1 VGRSALPWSDASHY
15 GNNKMT
21 KERPVLKLKTPAAPA
36 KSAAGKAPY
45 KGAAGT
51 GAAGKAAAGKPGYAK
66 PAGAGRT
73 GPGGAERAPA
83 RPQQER
89 RPVTE
94 DATSAAAVWA
104 KAAPKQRKTPPA
116 PAFAPPR
123 PKPEFRE
130 SHHRDLKP
138 ALQVNF
144 QTDLR
149 QDSLAFALLGAA
161 TAVAQ
166 VRSGM
171 ALPQALAGVFA
182 NTSATPQAR
191 GAMQDI
197 AYRAMR
203 ALGHSDA
210 LIALMAPKAPE
221 PLVAALLAC
230 ALPLMQK
237 DADGS
242 SAYEQFTVVDQTVT
256 AAWAHPDTER
266 AKPMVNAV
274 LRRFQRE
281 RKELLEAAALQPV
294 AKWNYPQWWIDAVRA
309 AYPDD
314 WQAVLATGN
323 QPPPLTLRVNA
334 RRSSVAD
341 YLKTLEQAGIAAA
354 QIGPQAVRLAK
365 PVGVH
370 LIPGFDDGVVSV
382 QDAAA
387 QLAAQLLDVQDGM
400 RVLDAC
406 AAPGG
411 KTCNILELADA
422 DVTALDAD
430 AKRLARVGE
439 NLERLGLKATLKAAD
454 AQHPDWWDGQAYDRI
469 LADVPCTASG
479 IVRRHPDIRWLR
491 RKGDTLQ
498 LATLSGKI
506 LDNLWQMLA
515 PNGKLLFVTCSL
527 WPQESEAQAAAFAVR
542 HGATRLDAP
551 GQLLPTGSAE
561 QDHDGLFYA
570 LFQKN
575 A

>member
-1 VGRSALPWSDASHY
+1 
-15 GNNKMT
+15 MT

-36 KSAAGKAPY
+36 KTAAGKAPY
-45 KGAAGT
+45 KGAS
-51 GAAGKAAAGKPGYAK
+51 GKPAAGKPAYAK
-66 PAGAGRT
+66 PASSKPASATPYAKPAAAAG
-73 GPGGAERAPA
+73 GPGTPERGQA
-83 RPQQER
+83 RPAQER

-94 DATSAAAVWA
+94 NAPTAAAVWA
-104 KAAPKQRKTPPA
+104 NAAPKARKAPAAPA
-116 PAFAPPR
+116 PKFAPPR

-149 QDSLAFALLGAA
+149 HDSLAFALLGAA

-166 VRSGM
+166 VRTGM

-182 NTSATPQAR
+182 STNATPQAR

-242 SAYEQFTVVDQTVT
+242 SAYEQFTVVDQTVS

-281 RKELLEAAALQPV
+281 RAELLAAAALQPV
-294 AKWNYPQWWIDAVRA
+294 AKWNYPQWWIDAVRS
-309 AYPDD
+309 AYPDQ
-314 WQAVLATGN
+314 WQAVLGTGN
-323 QPPPLTLRVNA
+323 QPPPLTLRVNL
-334 RRSSVAD
+334 RRSTVAD
-341 YLKTLEQAGIAAA
+341 YLARLEQAGIAAA

-430 AKRLARVGE
+430 AKRLLRVGE
-439 NLERLGLKATLKAAD
+439 NLERLGLHATMKAAD

-491 RKGDTLQ
+491 RKGDALQ
-498 LATLSGKI
+498 LATLSAKI